1 MKQRALV
8 LCPGRGSYSRD
19 SLNSLDG
26 LESAGLDIFDRMR
39 AELGRPTVRE
49 MDAAERFVS
58 SQHVRGENASA
69 LTAGVSLADL
79 DQVNHDAVQIV
90 GVIGNSMGWYTALGY
105 AGALPMEDCATLI
118 ETMAQYQ
125 KGNIIGGQI
134 VYPMVD
140 ERWQLDPEAVSNVVN
155 VVAAHA
161 DLHWSIRLGGQAVL
175 AGSEAALSF
184 ASETLP
190 PVTQG
195 AHTFPIRLPLHSA
208 FHTELMQS
216 ARAQAERDLADLRWQ
231 SPRLSMVDGAG
242 RVHRAGSADPNAI
255 RDYTLGAQVTD
266 TYDLTLSI
274 RTALR
279 TMGPD
284 VVILPGPGSNLG
296 SAIAQAMIAE
306 KWNGIDSKEAF
317 LTRQNSKPVVLSM
330 RWPDQRQRVVAG

>member
-19 SLNSLDG
+19 CLNSLDG
-26 LESAGLDIFDRMR
+26 LESAGLDVFDKLR
-39 AELGRPTVRE
+39 ADLGRPTVRE
-49 MDAAERFVS
+49 MDTADRFVS
-58 SQHVRGENASA
+58 AQHIRGENASS
-69 LTAGVSLADL
+69 LTAGVSIADL
-79 DQVNHDAVQIV
+79 DQINANAFDVV

-140 ERWQLDPEAVSNVVN
+140 TQWRLDPAAVANVTATVSG
-155 VVAAHA
+155 HR

-175 AGSEAALSF
+175 GGSEEALTF
-184 ASETLP
+184 ASDSLP
-190 PVTQG
+190 SVTQG

-216 ARAQAERDLADLRWQ
+216 ARAQAKLDLAGLRWQ
-231 SPRLSMVDGAG
+231 SPAIPMVDGSG
-242 RVHRAGSADPNAI
+242 RVHRAGCANPAAI
-255 RDYTLGAQVTD
+255 REYTLGAQVTE

-279 TMGPD
+279 TVGPD

-296 SAIAQAMIAE
+296 SAIAQAMICE
-306 KWNGIDSKEAF
+306 KWRGIDSKDAF
-317 LTRQNSKPVVLSM
+317 ISRQNTDPVVLSM
-330 RWPDQRQRVVAG
+330 RWPDQRERVVA